1 MCGEGK
7 SSSQLYSSFE
17 EGVKGLWLRVW
28 DVGLRV

>member
-17 EGVKGLWLRVW
+17 ETVKGVMAE
-28 DVGLRV
+28 GLGCRA